1 MVDVDVISAK
11 LKELAHR
18 IAKVRGHNLL
28 DARELERDED
38 RLDLVSFNLMLA
50 VQACLDIAS
59 HIISDEEWTV
69 AVTMGESFR
78 SLAEHG
84 VVSQATAAALNRAVG
99 LRNIV
104 AHGYS
109 KVEPGLIHAAAR
121 TGPAELERFGEEVA
135 AWVRAQHS

>member
-18 IAKVRGHNLL
+18 IAKVRQYNPL
-28 DARELERDED
+28 DAEELEKDGD

-59 HIISDEEWTV
+59 HVISDEEWTV
-69 AVTMGESFR
+69 AVTMGESFHR
-78 SLAEHG
+78 LAEHE
-84 VVSQATAAALNRAVG
+84 VISQATAAALNQAVG

-109 KVEPGLIHAAAR
+109 KVEPGLIHAAAK
-121 TGPAELERFGEEVA
+121 TGPAELERFAEEVS
-135 AWVRAQHS
+135 AWVRSHS